1 MMRIYHEYDNKNAMH
16 SNHGRGIVKRAKR
29 SLGSRQRLPWPPAE
43 GTTHFMLTPAPGS
56 QPQSLRELADASL
69 LVVEGTVQ
77 AVLPVRQVTQ
87 HLETD
92 VVILISRVVKGPN
105 ISGGIAITQFGGVL
119 GKYTEM
125 PSSVFAHEN
134 GENTGSLFL
143 TQDKR
148 PSPEVPGIPRYWI
161 VGQWVGDVRTDGA
174 SAVHFNHGAPDSL
187 RQRYEGMNQ
196 TQFML
201 ELLPLIPPK

>member
-1 MMRIYHEYDNKNAMH
+1 MNTIIKMLCIAIMGVA
-16 SNHGRGIVKRAKR
+16 SLSAQSGVLGRG
-29 SLGSRQRLPWPPAE
+29 QRPPWPPAE

-125 PSSVFAHEN
+125 PYQYSLMKT
-134 GENTGSLFL
+134 GEHCLLFL

>member
-1 MMRIYHEYDNKNAMH
+1 MK
-16 SNHGRGIVKRAKR
+16 
-29 SLGSRQRLPWPPAE
+29 
-43 GTTHFMLTPAPGS
+43 T
-56 QPQSLRELADASL
+56 
-69 LVVEGTVQ
+69 
-77 AVLPVRQVTQ
+77 
-87 HLETD
+87 
-92 VVILISRVVKGPN
+92 
-105 ISGGIAITQFGGVL
+105 
-119 GKYTEM
+119 
-125 PSSVFAHEN
+125 
-134 GENTGSLFL
+134 GEHCLLFL

-201 ELLPLIPPK
+201 ELLPLIPPKWIRLAKPDLCGDWTGPTLGIELGNPLHTNQQTGSLELDLTWVQEECIF